1 MTIMKKMDN
10 LIKKLESND
19 PKFIEKLNKDFEEF
33 TKNLI
38 IEKEKKMTESIL
50 NKIIQKEE
58 ELDSLHSELKKYIN
72 SKTFSNKN
80 IKQFINHLITYIEIP
95 KCKRILKIFIKENLF
110 SLDINQ
116 KHPNL
121 PTYFNFTL
129 DNSNTFVSLNNE
141 IVNFN
146 SIDFVK
152 IGDFTNNKGNT
163 ITPLSRKVYELKIT
177 KNNNDIITNIDFEI
191 Y

>member
-1 MTIMKKMDN
+1 MRN
-10 LIKKLESND
+10 LQ
-19 PKFIEKLNKDFEEF
+19 
-33 TKNLI
+33 KNLI

-50 NKIIQKEE
+50 NKIIQKEK

-95 KCKRILKIFIKENLF
+95 KCKRILKIFIENDLF

-121 PTYFNFTL
+121 PKYFNFTL
-129 DNSNTFVSLNNE
+129 DNPNTIVNLNNQ

-152 IGDFTNNKGNT
+152 IGEFKNDKCNI
-163 ITPLSRKVYELKIT
+163 ITPISRKIYELEIT
-177 KNNNDIITNIDFEI
+177 KNDDDIITNIDFEI

>member
-1 MTIMKKMDN
+1 MRN
-10 LIKKLESND
+10 LQR
-19 PKFIEKLNKDFEEF
+19 
-33 TKNLI
+33 NLI
-38 IEKEKKMTESIL
+38 IEKEKKMTESTL
-50 NKIIQKEE
+50 NKIIQKEK

-72 SKTFSNKN
+72 SKNFSNKN

-95 KCKRILKIFIKENLF
+95 KCKRILKIFIENDLF

-152 IGDFTNNKGNT
+152 IGDFTNNKENT

-177 KNNNDIITNIDFEI
+177 KNDDDIITNIDFEI

>member
-1 MTIMKKMDN
+1 
-10 LIKKLESND
+10 
-19 PKFIEKLNKDFEEF
+19 
-33 TKNLI
+33 
-38 IEKEKKMTESIL
+38 MTEQLL
-50 NKIIQKEE
+50 NNIIQKEK
-58 ELDSLHSELKKYIN
+58 ELDLLHSELKESIN
-72 SKTFSNKN
+72 SKKFSNKN

-95 KCKRILKIFIKENLF
+95 KCKLILKVFIKNNLF

-121 PTYFNFTL
+121 PKYFNFTL
-129 DNSNTFVSLNNE
+129 DNSNTFVILNNE

-177 KNNNDIITNIDFEI
+177 KDNNDIITNIDFEI

>member
-1 MTIMKKMDN
+1 MTD
-10 LIKKLESND
+10 
-19 PKFIEKLNKDFEEF
+19 
-33 TKNLI
+33 T
-38 IEKEKKMTESIL
+38 IL
-50 NKIIQKEE
+50 NNIIQKEK
-58 ELDSLHSELKKYIN
+58 ELDLLHLELRKHIN
-72 SKTFSNKN
+72 SKNFSNKN
-80 IKQFINHLITYIEIP
+80 IKEFINHLITYIEIP
-95 KCKRILKIFIKENLF
+95 KCKRILKIFIENDLF

-129 DNSNTFVSLNNE
+129 DNSNTFVNLNNK

-163 ITPLSRKVYELKIT
+163 IMPLSRKVYELT
-177 KNNNDIITNIDFEI
+177 VTTNNDNIITNIEFEI

>member
-1 MTIMKKMDN
+1 
-10 LIKKLESND
+10 
-19 PKFIEKLNKDFEEF
+19 
-33 TKNLI
+33 
-38 IEKEKKMTESIL
+38 MTEQLL
-50 NKIIQKEE
+50 NNIIQKEK
-58 ELDSLHSELKKYIN
+58 ELDLLHSELKESIN
-72 SKTFSNKN
+72 SKNFSNKN

-95 KCKRILKIFIKENLF
+95 KCKLILKVFIKNNLF

-121 PTYFNFTL
+121 PKYFNFTL
-129 DNSNTFVSLNNE
+129 DNSNTFVILNNE

-152 IGDFTNNKGNT
+152 MGDFTNNKGNT

-177 KNNNDIITNIDFEI
+177 KDNNDIITNIDFEI